1 MMEAVDNAQTE
12 FFKCWVSRK

>member
-1 MMEAVDNAQTE
+1 MEAVDNAQTE